1 MMRWGEGPAL
11 VHINRSV
18 YIATMPRDSSLTRAH
33 IIQAADDLFYGEG
46 IRSASMDAI
55 AERAGVTKRTL
66 YYHFRSKDDLITAY
80 LVARDEPT
88 LVRYEAWL
96 DTTQGTLAEQIAGLF
111 QKLAE
116 VAKSA
121 KWKGCGFLRAAAE
134 LASSPGHPALK
145 VGSAHKK
152 KFESWL
158 AGRITGEGLDEAALR
173 ARQLMILLD
182 GAVAQMLIHRDPLY
196 ALAAGKAASALL
208 AKGSAQQERP
218 ASKLYRRSNSS
229 R

>member
-1 MMRWGEGPAL
+1 
-11 VHINRSV
+11 
-18 YIATMPRDSSLTRAH
+18 MPRDSTITRTH

-46 IRSASMDAI
+46 IRSASVDAI

-66 YYHFRSKDDLITAY
+66 YYHFRSKDDLIAAY
-80 LVARDEPT
+80 LEARDEPT
-88 LVRYEAWL
+88 LARYEAWL
-96 DTTQGTLAEQIAGLF
+96 DTQGTLAEQITGF
-111 QKLAE
+111 FEKLAQ
-116 VAKSA
+116 VANSA

-145 VGSAHKK
+145 IGSAHKK

-158 AGRITGEGLDEAALR
+158 AGRISGEGLEDAALR
-173 ARQLMILLD
+173 ARQLVILLD

-196 ALAAGKAASALL
+196 ALAAGKAAAALL
-208 AKGSAQQERP
+208 VKEGAQRGRA
-218 ASKLYRRSNSS
+218 ASNLYRRSSSS